1 MSEMGNFTLSPSQS
15 NRARTAGAAAK
26 RFSKARFWGRKN
38 AGLELKAQRRAYVR
52 ELIRTAEARRLE
64 V

>member
-1 MSEMGNFTLSPSQS
+1 MDHLDSPQL
-15 NRARTAGAAAK
+15 RDAARSYAEAAK
-26 RFSKARFWGRKN
+26 RLASAPFWRRKN
-38 AGLELKAQRRAYVR
+38 AGEQLKVQRRAYVR

>member
-1 MSEMGNFTLSPSQS
+1 MDHLDSPQL
-15 NRARTAGAAAK
+15 RTAARTYSEAARRAA
-26 RFSKARFWGRKN
+26 SAPFWRRKS

-52 ELIRTAEARRLE
+52 ELIRTAETRRLE

>member
-1 MSEMGNFTLSPSQS
+1 MDHLDSPQL
-15 NRARTAGAAAK
+15 RTAAQSYAQAAK
-26 RFSKARFWGRKN
+26 HFDGAPFWRRKN
-38 AGLELKAQRRAYVR
+38 AGLALRAQRRAYVL

>member
-1 MSEMGNFTLSPSQS
+1 MENLDSPHL
-15 NRARTAGAAAK
+15 RTAARSYAEAAK
-26 RFSKARFWGRKN
+26 RLAGAPFWRRKN
-38 AGLELKAQRRAYVR
+38 ADLELKAHRRAYVL

>member
-1 MSEMGNFTLSPSQS
+1 MDHLDSP
-15 NRARTAGAAAK
+15 RLRDAARSYADAAK
-26 RFSKARFWGRKN
+26 RFSSAPFWRRKN
-38 AGLELKAQRRAYVR
+38 AGQQLKVERRAYVR

>member
-1 MSEMGNFTLSPSQS
+1 MDHLDSPQL
-15 NRARTAGAAAK
+15 RTAARAYAEAARRFAGAP
-26 RFSKARFWGRKN
+26 FWRRKS
-38 AGLELKAQRRAYVR
+38 ASLELKAQRRAYVR

>member
-1 MSEMGNFTLSPSQS
+1 MDHLDSPQL
-15 NRARTAGAAAK
+15 RAAARTYAEAAA
-26 RFSKARFWGRKN
+26 RFEHAPFWRRKN
-38 AGLELKAQRRAYVR
+38 AGVELKARRRAYVR

>member
-1 MSEMGNFTLSPSQS
+1 MDHLDSP
-15 NRARTAGAAAK
+15 NLRTAARSYAEAATRFAGAP
-26 RFSKARFWGRKN
+26 FWRRKN
-38 AGLELKAQRRAYVR
+38 AGLELKAQRREYVR

>member
-1 MSEMGNFTLSPSQS
+1 MDHLDSPQL
-15 NRARTAGAAAK
+15 RTATHRYAQAAK
-26 RFSKARFWGRKN
+26 RFAGAPFWRRTN
-38 AGLELKAQRRAYVR
+38 AGIALQTQRRAYVH

>member
-1 MSEMGNFTLSPSQS
+1 MDHLDSPQL
-15 NRARTAGAAAK
+15 RTAARSYAEAARRAAGAP
-26 RFSKARFWGRKN
+26 FWRRKST
-38 AGLELKAQRRAYVR
+38 GDDLRVQRRAYVR

>member
-1 MSEMGNFTLSPSQS
+1 MDHLDSPQLRSA
-15 NRARTAGAAAK
+15 ARSYAEAARRLAGAP
-26 RFSKARFWGRKN
+26 FWRRKT
-38 AGLELKAQRRAYVR
+38 ASLELKARRRAYVV

>member
-1 MSEMGNFTLSPSQS
+1 MDHLDSPQL
-15 NRARTAGAAAK
+15 RAAARSYAEAAK
-26 RFSKARFWGRKN
+26 RFSSAPFWRRKRD
-38 AGLELKAQRRAYVR
+38 GEQLKAERKAYVR

>member
-1 MSEMGNFTLSPSQS
+1 MDHLDSPQL
-15 NRARTAGAAAK
+15 RHAAKRYAAAAK
-26 RFSKARFWGRKN
+26 RFTRAPFWRRKN
-38 AGLELKAQRRAYVR
+38 AGVELRVERRAYVL

>member
-1 MSEMGNFTLSPSQS
+1 MDHLDSPQLRIAAKSY
-15 NRARTAGAAAK
+15 ADAAK
-26 RFSKARFWGRKN
+26 RFAGAPFWSRRKAES
-38 AGLELKAQRRAYVR
+38 ALKAQRRVYVH

>member
-1 MSEMGNFTLSPSQS
+1 MDHLDSPQL
-15 NRARTAGAAAK
+15 RAAARGYAEAAK
-26 RFSKARFWGRKN
+26 RLSSAPFWRRKT
-38 AGLELKAQRRAYVR
+38 AGEQLKVQRRAYVR

>member
-1 MSEMGNFTLSPSQS
+1 MDHLDSPQL
-15 NRARTAGAAAK
+15 RAAARSYAEASR
-26 RFSKARFWGRKN
+26 RFSSAPFWRRKN
-38 AGLELKAQRRAYVR
+38 AGEQLKTQRRAYVR

>member
-1 MSEMGNFTLSPSQS
+1 MDHLDSPQL
-15 NRARTAGAAAK
+15 RTAARSYAEAAT
-26 RFSKARFWGRKN
+26 RFSKAPFWRRKN
-38 AGLELKAQRRAYVR
+38 AELELKARRRSYVR

>member
-1 MSEMGNFTLSPSQS
+1 MDQLDSPQLR
-15 NRARTAGAAAK
+15 NAARSYAEAAK
-26 RFSKARFWGRKN
+26 RFARAPFWRRKH
-38 AGLELKAQRRAYVR
+38 AGTELKAQRRAYVR

>member
-1 MSEMGNFTLSPSQS
+1 MDHLDSPQL
-15 NRARTAGAAAK
+15 RDAARSYAEAAK
-26 RFSKARFWGRKN
+26 RFSSAPFWRRKN
-38 AGLELKAQRRAYVR
+38 ARLELKSQRREYVR

>member
-1 MSEMGNFTLSPSQS
+1 MDHLDSPQLRDAAQS
-15 NRARTAGAAAK
+15 YAEAARRATSAP
-26 RFSKARFWGRKN
+26 FWRRKN
-38 AGLELKAQRRAYVR
+38 AGVELKARRRAYVR